1 MEQLQSL
8 LPANDVTEWKEN
20 LNMHT
25 KIGYGDG
32 LPAQVVVHPHKHPFW
47 EIVLVCHCENMEE
60 QIQNR
65 HYPLLE
71 NDIILIPPNISHSF
85 AALEEKEIGFHPFS
99 RYILWVEED
108 YLVKYLQDY
117 PELMYLHKHGE
128 NCGGVIHTAQN
139 IAVALQ
145 SKLNGIWNEQMNKR
159 YGWTSAIDIGTL
171 DILSRIGRMLYYTE
185 DSAWA
190 SVEIR
195 SLLDDICDYIVAHMQ
210 EKITL
215 EKVGRN
221 FHVSRS
227 TISRI
232 FRENLSLS
240 FYEYVTQRRL
250 TRATNLMLEGWPMN
264 EICKACGF
272 GDYSSFYRAFIKA
285 YGISPREFCVQ
296 ITEEKNGN
304 TTPYIMN

>member
-1 MEQLQSL
+1 MEQLQNW
-8 LPANDVTEWKEN
+8 LPANDVTEWEEN
-20 LNMHT
+20 LTLHT
-25 KIGYGDG
+25 KIGFGDG
-32 LPAQVVVHPHKHPFW
+32 LPAQVVVHTHKHPFW
-47 EIVLVCHCENMEE
+47 EIVFVCHCEKLEE
-60 QIQNR
+60 RVRDRRYLVQ
-65 HYPLLE
+65 E
-71 NDIILIPPNISHSF
+71 SDIVLIPPNTPHSF
-85 AALEEKEIGFHPFS
+85 SALESRETGRYPFE

-108 YLVKYLQDY
+108 YLVKYLQDF
-117 PELMYLHKHGE
+117 PELVHLHQHRE
-128 NCGGVIHTAQN
+128 SGGVIHTPQN
-139 IAVALQ
+139 ISIALQ
-145 SKLNGIWNEQMNKR
+145 SKLNAIWNEQMNKR
-159 YGWTSAIDIGTL
+159 YGWTSAINIGTL
-171 DILSRIGRMLYYTE
+171 DILSRISRMLYYTE
-185 DSAWA
+185 DSTWA

-240 FYEYVTQRRL
+240 FYEYVIQRRL

-272 GDYSSFYRAFIKA
+272 GDYSSFYRAFTKA
-285 YGISPREFCVQ
+285 YGISPRNFSAQ
-296 ITEEKNGN
+296 ITEEKD
-304 TTPYIMN
+304 